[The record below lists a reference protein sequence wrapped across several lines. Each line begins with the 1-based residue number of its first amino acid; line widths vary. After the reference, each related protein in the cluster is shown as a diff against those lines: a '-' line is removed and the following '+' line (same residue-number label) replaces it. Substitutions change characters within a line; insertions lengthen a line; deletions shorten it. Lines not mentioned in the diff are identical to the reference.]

1 MTNIILRIK
10 SFLEKIK
17 KKKFDREMKRIESKE
32 NLESH

>member
-1 MTNIILRIK
+1 MFKIK